1 MRALGPGS
9 VSSFLKIILDVI
21 YVGLWI
27 FVSILALFTHEV
39 MRRGLAMGKIGAEAS
54 WLLEDN
60 QLIVKPMR
68 AMGARE
74 RMRWRVYD
82 RPMTGTRAPL

>member
-1 MRALGPGS
+1 MALG
-9 VSSFLKIILDVI
+9 VKRSFRSR
-21 YVGLWI
+21 
-27 FVSILALFTHEV
+27 SILALFTHEV

-74 RMRWRVYD
+74 RMRWRVYERIA
-82 RPMTGTRAPL
+82 RPES

>member
-1 MRALGPGS
+1 
-9 VSSFLKIILDVI
+9 
-21 YVGLWI
+21 
-27 FVSILALFTHEV
+27 LFTHEI
-39 MRRGLAMGKIGAEAS
+39 MRRGRLHGKNGAEAS

-74 RMRWRVYD
+74 RMRWRVYE
-82 RPMTGTRAPL
+82 RPVVAGRPTYISSAEPARGAGPPLGS

>member
-1 MRALGPGS
+1 
-9 VSSFLKIILDVI
+9 
-21 YVGLWI
+21 
-27 FVSILALFTHEV
+27 
-39 MRRGLAMGKIGAEAS
+39 MGMEGAEAS

-74 RMRWRVYD
+74 RMRWRVYEAALSS
-82 RPMTGTRAPL
+82 RAGSP

>member
-1 MRALGPGS
+1 MALGVKRAFRS
-9 VSSFLKIILDVI
+9 R
-21 YVGLWI
+21 
-27 FVSILALFTHEV
+27 SILALFTNEV
-39 MRRGLAMGKIGAEAS
+39 MRRGLAMGKTGAEAS

-74 RMRWRVYD
+74 RMRWRVYE
-82 RPMTGTRAPL
+82 RPSKGAAGSGCNVDPVGLT

>member
-1 MRALGPGS
+1 
-9 VSSFLKIILDVI
+9 
-21 YVGLWI
+21 
-27 FVSILALFTHEV
+27 

-74 RMRWRVYD
+74 WHRWRVYD
-82 RPMTGTRAPL
+82 RATTVDSSAPDRL